1 MLSSPDGGLEKS
13 SCLFIDNRG
22 FIRYDGEKHTK
33 GDWMKTKKTSLPA
46 GSAPRGRA
54 LPPWLPALLI
64 LLCTGVLFLIL
75 FFNAREGK
83 IYNPSLLQN
92 EFVTVEEA
100 EVLNISYDTVEPDPY
115 SPDGVE
121 KGNQRALIRLNSGE
135 FAGQTQEMYYMIGY
149 FVGPKLAP
157 GDKIT
162 VLQIRDEETGG
173 LQEISYFQYDR
184 IGAVL
189 LVLGLFVLAVILVGG
204 KTGLK
209 SLLGLAVTVVALIWI
224 FCPMWMKGSAPLPLA
239 MGLCALVTVMSFV
252 ILGGTSKK
260 VLCAVLA
267 TIAGVGLAAGFGALA
282 QRICRITSFNLY
294 DVNGEIADLVNLQ
307 SRNYPVHIHGLLT
320 AGILIA
326 SLGAVMDVAMSLS
339 SAVAELKQVNPGLSR
354 RALWRSGMNI
364 GRDMVGTMTNTLILA
379 LVGSSLVTV
388 IRLWAQGPTWRMLL
402 TSGYFAVELI
412 SAISSSIGVIL
423 AVPLA
428 AGIGAAI
435 FGTKN
440 AEQSAKS

>member
-1 MLSSPDGGLEKS
+1 MKQQKSTAQISPAPVQ
-13 SCLFIDNRG
+13 
-22 FIRYDGEKHTK
+22 K
-33 GDWMKTKKTSLPA
+33 GV
-46 GSAPRGRA
+46 
-54 LPPWLPALLI
+54 PPWLPSLLI
-64 LLCTGVLFLIL
+64 LVCTGVLFLIL
-75 FFNAREGK
+75 FFNAQEGN
-83 IYNPSLLQN
+83 IYNPSRLQS
-92 EFVTVEEA
+92 EYVTVEKA
-100 EVLNISYDTVEPDPY
+100 EVLNVSFDSVEPDPY
-115 SPDGVE
+115 SPDAVE
-121 KGNQRALIRLNSGE
+121 KGNQRALIRLTSGE
-135 FAGQTQEMYYMIGY
+135 FAGQTRELYYMIGY
-149 FVGPKLAP
+149 FVGPRLAA
-157 GDKIT
+157 GDAIT
-162 VLQIRDEETGG
+162 VLQIRDEETGE
-173 LQEISYFQYDR
+173 LQDLSYFQYNR

-189 LVLGLFVLAVILVGG
+189 LVLGLFVLAVLLVGG

-260 VLCAVLA
+260 IFCAVLA
-267 TIAGVGLAAGFGALA
+267 TLAGVGLAAGFGALS
-282 QRICRITSFNLY
+282 QWLCRITSFNLY
-294 DVNGEIADLVNLQ
+294 DVNSEIADLVNLQ
-307 SRNYPVHIHGLLT
+307 SRGYPVHIHGLLS

-339 SAVAELKQVNPGLSR
+339 SAVAELKQVNPELGR

-402 TSGYFAVELI
+402 SSGYFSVELI
-412 SAISSSIGVIL
+412 SAISSSIGVVL

-428 AGIGAAI
+428 AGIGALL
-435 FGTKN
+435 FGQKRD
-440 AEQSAKS
+440 SFRSKS

>member
-1 MLSSPDGGLEKS
+1 M
-13 SCLFIDNRG
+13 NQ
-22 FIRYDGEKHTK
+22 
-33 GDWMKTKKTSLPA
+33 KKKAVPA
-46 GSAPRGRA
+46 
-54 LPPWLPALLI
+54 WLPALLI
-64 LLCTGVLFLIL
+64 LVCTGVLFLIL
-75 FFNAREGK
+75 FLNAREGN
-83 IYNPSLLQN
+83 IYNPSRLQS
-92 EFVTVEEA
+92 EFVTVEKA
-100 EVLNISYDTVEPDPY
+100 EVLNVSYDSVEPDPY
-115 SPDGVE
+115 SPDAVE
-121 KGNQRALIRLNSGE
+121 KGNQRALIRLTSGE
-135 FAGQTQEMYYMIGY
+135 FAGQTRELYYMIGY
-149 FVGPKLAP
+149 FAGPKLRV
-157 GDKIT
+157 GDAIT
-162 VLQIRDEETGG
+162 VLQLRDEETGA
-173 LQEISYFQYDR
+173 LQEVTYFQYDR

-189 LVLGLFVLAVILVGG
+189 LVLCLFVLAVVVVGG

-239 MGLCALVTVMSFV
+239 LGLCALVTVMSFV

-260 VLCAVLA
+260 IFCAILA
-267 TIAGVGLAAGFGALA
+267 TLAGVGLAALFGALA
-282 QRICRITSFNLY
+282 QRLCRITSFNLY

-307 SRNYPVHIHGLLT
+307 SRNYPVRIHGLLT

-339 SAVAELKQVNPGLSR
+339 SAVAELKQVNPTLGR
-354 RALWRSGMNI
+354 RDLWRSGMNI

-412 SAISSSIGVIL
+412 SAISSSVGVIL

-428 AGIGAAI
+428 AGIGALL
-435 FGTKN
+435 FGK
-440 AEQSAKS
+440 KL

>member
-1 MLSSPDGGLEKS
+1 MNPKKPAQTQGKATQPIQAPPAAER
-13 SCLFIDNRG
+13 RG
-22 FIRYDGEKHTK
+22 V
-33 GDWMKTKKTSLPA
+33 
-46 GSAPRGRA
+46 PR
-54 LPPWLPALLI
+54 WLPSLLI

-75 FFNAREGK
+75 FFNAREGN
-83 IYNPSLLQN
+83 IYNPSRLQS
-92 EFVTVEEA
+92 EFVTVEKA
-100 EVLNISYDTVEPDPY
+100 EVLNVSYDTVEPDPY

-121 KGNQRALIRLNSGE
+121 KGNQRALVRLSTGA
-135 FAGQTQEMYYMIGY
+135 FAGQTRELYYMIGY

-157 GDKIT
+157 GDAIT
-162 VLQIRDEETGG
+162 VLQLRDEETGA
-173 LQEISYFQYDR
+173 LQEITYFQYDR
-184 IGAVL
+184 IGPVL
-189 LVLGLFVLAVILVGG
+189 LVLGLFVLAVVLVGG

-224 FCPMWMKGSAPLPLA
+224 FCPMWMKGSAPVPLA

-260 VLCAVLA
+260 ILCAVLA
-267 TIAGVGLAAGFGALA
+267 TLAGVGLAALFGALA
-282 QRICRITSFNLY
+282 QGLCRITSFNLY

-307 SRNYPVHIHGLLT
+307 SRNYPVRIHGLLT

-339 SAVAELKQVNPGLSR
+339 SALAELKQVNPELGR
-354 RALWRSGMNI
+354 KALWRSGMNI

-379 LVGSSLVTV
+379 LVGSSLGTV

-412 SAISSSIGVIL
+412 SAVSSSIGVIL

-428 AGIGAAI
+428 AGIGALL
-435 FGTKN
+435 FGKKRTVL
-440 AEQSAKS
+440 

>member
-1 MLSSPDGGLEKS
+1 MKAKKS
-13 SCLFIDNRG
+13 GAQIPPAPVR
-22 FIRYDGEKHTK
+22 K
-33 GDWMKTKKTSLPA
+33 GVP
-46 GSAPRGRA
+46 G
-54 LPPWLPALLI
+54 WLPSLLI
-64 LLCTGVLFLIL
+64 LICTGVLFLIL

-83 IYNPSLLQN
+83 IYNPSRLQS
-92 EFVTVEEA
+92 EYVTVEKA
-100 EVLNISYDTVEPDPY
+100 EVLNVSFDSVEPDPY
-115 SPDGVE
+115 SPDAVE
-121 KGNQRALIRLNSGE
+121 KGNQRALIRLTSGE
-135 FAGQTQEMYYMIGY
+135 FAGQTQELYYMIGY
-149 FVGPKLAP
+149 FVGPKLAA
-157 GDKIT
+157 GDHIT
-162 VLQIRDEETGG
+162 VLQLRDEETGE
-173 LQEISYFQYDR
+173 LQELSYFQYNR

-189 LVLGLFVLAVILVGG
+189 LVLGLFVLAVLLVGG

-209 SLLGLAVTVVALIWI
+209 SLLGLAVTVVALVWI

-260 VLCAVLA
+260 ILCAVLA
-267 TIAGVGLAAGFGALA
+267 TLAGVALAALFGALA
-282 QRICRITSFNLY
+282 QSLCRITSFNLY

-307 SRNYPVHIHGLLT
+307 SRNYPVRIHGLLT

-339 SAVAELKQVNPGLSR
+339 SAVAELKQVNPELGR
-354 RALWRSGMNI
+354 RELWRSGMNI

-412 SAISSSIGVIL
+412 SAVASSIGVIL

-428 AGIGAAI
+428 AGIGALL
-435 FGTKN
+435 FGK
-440 AEQSAKS
+440 KS

>member
-1 MLSSPDGGLEKS
+1 M
-13 SCLFIDNRG
+13 NQ
-22 FIRYDGEKHTK
+22 
-33 GDWMKTKKTSLPA
+33 KKKALPA
-46 GSAPRGRA
+46 
-54 LPPWLPALLI
+54 WLPALLI
-64 LLCTGVLFLIL
+64 LVCTGVLFLIL
-75 FFNAREGK
+75 FLNAREGN
-83 IYNPSLLQN
+83 IYNPSRLQS
-92 EFVTVEEA
+92 EFVTVEKA
-100 EVLNISYDTVEPDPY
+100 EVLNVSYDSVEPDPY
-115 SPDGVE
+115 SPDAVE
-121 KGNQRALIRLNSGE
+121 KGNQRALIRLTSGE
-135 FAGQTQEMYYMIGY
+135 FAGQTRELYYMIGY
-149 FVGPKLAP
+149 FAGPKLRV
-157 GDKIT
+157 GDAIT
-162 VLQIRDEETGG
+162 VLQLRDEETGA
-173 LQEISYFQYDR
+173 LQEVTYFQYDR

-189 LVLGLFVLAVILVGG
+189 LVLCLFVLAVVVVGG

-260 VLCAVLA
+260 IFCAILA
-267 TIAGVGLAAGFGALA
+267 TLAGVGLAALFGALA
-282 QRICRITSFNLY
+282 QRLCRITSFNLY

-307 SRNYPVHIHGLLT
+307 SRNYPVRIHGLLT

-339 SAVAELKQVNPGLSR
+339 SAVAELKQVNPTLGR
-354 RALWRSGMNI
+354 RDLWRSGMNI

-412 SAISSSIGVIL
+412 SAISSSVGVIL

-428 AGIGAAI
+428 AGIGALL
-435 FGTKN
+435 FGK
-440 AEQSAKS
+440 KL

>member
-1 MLSSPDGGLEKS
+1 M
-13 SCLFIDNRG
+13 NQ
-22 FIRYDGEKHTK
+22 
-33 GDWMKTKKTSLPA
+33 KKKALPA
-46 GSAPRGRA
+46 
-54 LPPWLPALLI
+54 WLPALLI
-64 LLCTGVLFLIL
+64 LVCTGVLFLIL
-75 FFNAREGK
+75 FLNAREGN
-83 IYNPSLLQN
+83 IYNPSRLQS
-92 EFVTVEEA
+92 EFVTVEKA
-100 EVLNISYDTVEPDPY
+100 EVLNVSYDSVEPDPY
-115 SPDGVE
+115 SPDAVE
-121 KGNQRALIRLNSGE
+121 KGNQRALIRLTSGE
-135 FAGQTQEMYYMIGY
+135 FAGQTRELYYMIGY
-149 FVGPKLAP
+149 FAGPKLRV
-157 GDKIT
+157 GDAIT
-162 VLQIRDEETGG
+162 VLQLRDEETGA
-173 LQEISYFQYDR
+173 LQEVTYFQYDR
-184 IGAVL
+184 ISAVL
-189 LVLGLFVLAVILVGG
+189 LVLCLFVLAVVVVGG

-260 VLCAVLA
+260 IFCAILA
-267 TIAGVGLAAGFGALA
+267 TLAGVGLAALFGALA
-282 QRICRITSFNLY
+282 QRLCRITSFNLY

-307 SRNYPVHIHGLLT
+307 SRNYPVRIHGLLT

-339 SAVAELKQVNPGLSR
+339 SAVAELKQVNPTLGR
-354 RALWRSGMNI
+354 RDLWRSGMNI

-412 SAISSSIGVIL
+412 SAISSSVGVIL

-428 AGIGAAI
+428 AGIGALL
-435 FGTKN
+435 FGKK
-440 AEQSAKS
+440 AS

>member
-1 MLSSPDGGLEKS
+1 MKAKKS
-13 SCLFIDNRG
+13 GAQIPPAPVR
-22 FIRYDGEKHTK
+22 K
-33 GDWMKTKKTSLPA
+33 GVP
-46 GSAPRGRA
+46 G
-54 LPPWLPALLI
+54 WLPSLLI
-64 LLCTGVLFLIL
+64 LICTGVLFLIL

-83 IYNPSLLQN
+83 IYNPSRLQS
-92 EFVTVEEA
+92 EYVTVEKA
-100 EVLNISYDTVEPDPY
+100 EVLNVSFDSVEPDPY
-115 SPDGVE
+115 SPDAVE
-121 KGNQRALIRLNSGE
+121 KGNQRALIRLTSGE
-135 FAGQTQEMYYMIGY
+135 FAGQTRELYYMIGY
-149 FVGPKLAP
+149 FVGPKLAA
-157 GDKIT
+157 GDHIT
-162 VLQIRDEETGG
+162 VLQLRDEETGE
-173 LQEISYFQYDR
+173 LQELSYFQYNR

-189 LVLGLFVLAVILVGG
+189 LVLGLFVLAVLLVGG

-209 SLLGLAVTVVALIWI
+209 SLLGLAVTVVALVWI

-260 VLCAVLA
+260 ILCAVLA
-267 TIAGVGLAAGFGALA
+267 TLAGVALAALFGALA
-282 QRICRITSFNLY
+282 QSLCRISSFNLY

-307 SRNYPVHIHGLLT
+307 SRNYPVRIHGLLT

-339 SAVAELKQVNPGLSR
+339 SAVAELKQVNPELGR
-354 RALWRSGMNI
+354 RELWRSGMNI

-412 SAISSSIGVIL
+412 SAVASSIGVIL

-428 AGIGAAI
+428 AGIGALL
-435 FGTKN
+435 FGK
-440 AEQSAKS
+440 KS

>member
-1 MLSSPDGGLEKS
+1 M
-13 SCLFIDNRG
+13 NQ
-22 FIRYDGEKHTK
+22 
-33 GDWMKTKKTSLPA
+33 KKKAVPA
-46 GSAPRGRA
+46 
-54 LPPWLPALLI
+54 WLPALLI
-64 LLCTGVLFLIL
+64 LVCTGVLFLIL
-75 FFNAREGK
+75 FLNAREGN
-83 IYNPSLLQN
+83 IYNPSRLQS
-92 EFVTVEEA
+92 EFVTVEKA
-100 EVLNISYDTVEPDPY
+100 EVLNVSYDSVEPDPY
-115 SPDGVE
+115 SPDAVE
-121 KGNQRALIRLNSGE
+121 KGNQRALIRLTSGE
-135 FAGQTQEMYYMIGY
+135 FAGQTRELYYMIGY
-149 FVGPKLAP
+149 FAGPKLRV
-157 GDKIT
+157 GDAIT
-162 VLQIRDEETGG
+162 VLQLRDEETGA
-173 LQEISYFQYDR
+173 LQELTYFQYNR

-189 LVLGLFVLAVILVGG
+189 LVLCLFVLAVVVVGG

-260 VLCAVLA
+260 IFCAILA
-267 TIAGVGLAAGFGALA
+267 TLAGVGLAALFGALA
-282 QRICRITSFNLY
+282 QRLCRITSFNLY

-307 SRNYPVHIHGLLT
+307 SRNYPVRIHGLLT

-339 SAVAELKQVNPGLSR
+339 SAVAELKQVNPTLGR
-354 RALWRSGMNI
+354 RDLWRSGMNI

-412 SAISSSIGVIL
+412 SAISSSVGVIL

-428 AGIGAAI
+428 AGIGALL
-435 FGTKN
+435 FGK
-440 AEQSAKS
+440 KL

>member
-1 MLSSPDGGLEKS
+1 M
-13 SCLFIDNRG
+13 NQ
-22 FIRYDGEKHTK
+22 
-33 GDWMKTKKTSLPA
+33 KKKAVPA
-46 GSAPRGRA
+46 
-54 LPPWLPALLI
+54 WLPALLI
-64 LLCTGVLFLIL
+64 LVCTGVLFLIL
-75 FFNAREGK
+75 FLNAREGN
-83 IYNPSLLQN
+83 IYNPSRLQS
-92 EFVTVEEA
+92 EFVTVEKA
-100 EVLNISYDTVEPDPY
+100 EVLNVSYDSVEPDPY
-115 SPDGVE
+115 SPDAVE
-121 KGNQRALIRLNSGE
+121 KGNQRALIRLTSGE
-135 FAGQTQEMYYMIGY
+135 FAGQTRELYYMIGY
-149 FVGPKLAP
+149 FAGPKLRV
-157 GDKIT
+157 GDAIT
-162 VLQIRDEETGG
+162 VLQLRDEETGA
-173 LQEISYFQYDR
+173 LQELTYFQYNR

-189 LVLGLFVLAVILVGG
+189 LVLGLFVLAVVVVGG

-260 VLCAVLA
+260 IFCAILA
-267 TIAGVGLAAGFGALA
+267 TLAGVGLAALFGALA
-282 QRICRITSFNLY
+282 QRLCRITSFNLY

-307 SRNYPVHIHGLLT
+307 SRNYPVRIHGLLT

-339 SAVAELKQVNPGLSR
+339 SAVAELKQVNPTLGR
-354 RALWRSGMNI
+354 RDLWRSGMNI

-412 SAISSSIGVIL
+412 SAISSSVGVIL

-428 AGIGAAI
+428 AGIGALL
-435 FGTKN
+435 FGKK
-440 AEQSAKS
+440 AS

>member
-1 MLSSPDGGLEKS
+1 M
-13 SCLFIDNRG
+13 
-22 FIRYDGEKHTK
+22 TQ
-33 GDWMKTKKTSLPA
+33 KKKALPA
-46 GSAPRGRA
+46 
-54 LPPWLPALLI
+54 WLPALLI
-64 LLCTGVLFLIL
+64 LACTGVLFLIL
-75 FFNAREGK
+75 FLNAREGN
-83 IYNPSLLQN
+83 IYNPSRLQS
-92 EFVTVEEA
+92 EFVTVEKA
-100 EVLNISYDTVEPDPY
+100 EVLNVSYDSVEPDPY
-115 SPDGVE
+115 SPDAVE
-121 KGNQRALIRLNSGE
+121 KGNQRALIRLTSGE
-135 FAGQTQEMYYMIGY
+135 FAGQTRELYYMIGY
-149 FVGPKLAP
+149 FAGPKLRV
-157 GDKIT
+157 GDAIT
-162 VLQIRDEETGG
+162 VLQLRDEETGA
-173 LQEISYFQYDR
+173 LQELTYFQYNR

-189 LVLGLFVLAVILVGG
+189 LVLCLFVLAVVVVGG

-260 VLCAVLA
+260 IFCAILA
-267 TIAGVGLAAGFGALA
+267 TLAGVGLAALFGALA
-282 QRICRITSFNLY
+282 QRLCRITSFNLY

-307 SRNYPVHIHGLLT
+307 SRNYPVRIHGLLT

-339 SAVAELKQVNPGLSR
+339 SAVAELKQVNPTLGR
-354 RALWRSGMNI
+354 RDLWRSGMNI

-412 SAISSSIGVIL
+412 SAISSSVGVIL

-428 AGIGAAI
+428 AGIGALL
-435 FGTKN
+435 FGKK
-440 AEQSAKS
+440 AS